1 MKNRNPAR
9 LVAITGGSGAGKSWL
24 ADRLQRLFGPQAGRI
39 LQDSFYRDRSHLPPA
54 ERSRI
59 NFDHPDALDWNCFRE
74 TLEAMAAGREARA
87 PVYDF
92 STHCRTAG
100 GEPLAPRPIMIV
112 DGLWLLHRP
121 EIRRLFS
128 LGIFLHCPEA
138 ERLRRRMAR
147 DTAERGRTARSV
159 RRQFRDTV
167 APMHRLFVDPQA
179 RHADLVL
186 SSPDEAIGELHAA
199 LWRLLPGERVRL
211 NRSRALFRTEL
222 QSLLLPAA

>member
-1 MKNRNPAR
+1 MKTPLPAR
-9 LVAITGGSGAGKSWL
+9 LVAITGGSGAGKTWL
-24 ADRLQRLFGPQAGRI
+24 ADRLQQLFGDQAGRI
-39 LQDSFYRDRSHLPPA
+39 SQDSFYRDRSNLPA
-54 ERSRI
+54 EERSRI
-59 NFDHPDALDWNCFRE
+59 NFDHPDALDWTCFRD
-74 TLEAMAAGREARA
+74 TLAEMAAGRATRL

-92 STHCRTAG
+92 STHCRAAG
-100 GEPLAPRPIMIV
+100 GEPLVPRPVMIV

-128 LGIFLHCPEA
+128 LGIFLHCPES
-138 ERLRRRMAR
+138 ERLRRRVVR
-147 DTAERGRTARSV
+147 DTAERGRTVESV
-159 RRQFRDTV
+159 HEQFSDTV

-186 SSPDEAIGELHAA
+186 PYPNHAIGDLHAA

-211 NRSRALFRTEL
+211 NRSRALLRTEL